1 VRSYHDNYLPESIRR
16 NRPKGR
22 GWRTT
27 EEVLPQPKV
36 FLGRLSGKY
45 LLDYDLYRRALTYK
59 SSSESMA
66 SLSATDTPSLD
77 PAMLDQA
84 VIDAHQVFGLI
95 DRILP
100 FEACLYHQVLPLRLE
115 DDRLT
120 LAMVNL
126 DDVAALEYVQRML
139 GYMNYSLAPQTI
151 LAQTHHSILSAFL
164 THQQAQKNASATPS
178 LTVLPKPEDP
188 NPLHQRP
195 TLVLNEQDA
204 LTDWTIAPEDPITVI
219 PQTLK
224 PTYLIIDEE
233 PSTPEEVPV
242 VPPSEVPI
250 APPANQTPPDSAFP
264 GSALPQLELNAPLSD
279 RPLLELPDLPAPELL
294 QELLNRALS
303 SGVGRLH
310 FEAYN
315 PDDSAQTQGRILW
328 SENGVL
334 QSVISD
340 VSPELLQDLICQL
353 KMMLHL
359 PLNQVTEPV
368 QAEIERQ
375 YQKQRVLLRLRVIPA
390 HADESATLQVLRGA
404 ALKFYQQ
411 QQLKTLSRDTLEIAR
426 HLNQKIQ
433 ELSDRLRTNPDPANL
448 TPEFTQLIETMEQQL
463 NTIKKATHS

>member
-1 VRSYHDNYLPESIRR
+1 
-16 NRPKGR
+16 
-22 GWRTT
+22 
-27 EEVLPQPKV
+27 
-36 FLGRLSGKY
+36 
-45 LLDYDLYRRALTYK
+45 
-59 SSSESMA
+59 MA
-66 SLSATDTPSLD
+66 SPLATNQTPSQS

-84 VIDAHQVFGLI
+84 VIDSQQVFDLI

-115 DDRLT
+115 GDRLT

-164 THQQAQKNASATPS
+164 THQQAQKNPSPTPS
-178 LTVLPKPEDP
+178 LTVLPESEDP

-204 LTDWTIAPEDPITVI
+204 LTDWTIAPEDPITVV

-224 PTYLIIDEE
+224 PTYLIIDEDSSPLPE
-233 PSTPEEVPV
+233 PPITSGR
-242 VPPSEVPI
+242 SETI
-250 APPANQTPPDSAFP
+250 APLPEPAIAPLANQAPADSAFP
-264 GSALPQLELNAPLSD
+264 GSALPQLELSAPLSD
-279 RPLLELPDLPAPELL
+279 RPLLDLPALPAPELL

-353 KMMLHL
+353 KMLLHL

-433 ELSDRLRTNPDPANL
+433 ELSDRLRSNPDQANL

>member
-1 VRSYHDNYLPESIRR
+1 
-16 NRPKGR
+16 
-22 GWRTT
+22 
-27 EEVLPQPKV
+27 
-36 FLGRLSGKY
+36 
-45 LLDYDLYRRALTYK
+45 
-59 SSSESMA
+59 MA
-66 SLSATDTPSLD
+66 SPSATDTPSLD
-77 PAMLDQA
+77 PAMLDPA

-164 THQQAQKNASATPS
+164 THQQAQKTLSANPS
-178 LTVLPKPEDP
+178 LTVLPQPEDP

-204 LTDWTIAPEDPITVI
+204 LTDWTIAPEDPITIV

-224 PTYLIIDEE
+224 PTYLIIDED
-233 PSTPEEVPV
+233 PSDPEEL
-242 VPPSEVPI
+242 PI
-250 APPANQTPPDSAFP
+250 APAEAQSPPDSAFP

-279 RPLLELPDLPAPELL
+279 RPLLDLPDLPAPELL

-315 PDDSAQTQGRILW
+315 PDDSTQTQGRILW

-375 YQKQRVLLRLRVIPA
+375 YQKQRVLLRLRIIPA

-433 ELSDRLRTNPDPANL
+433 ELSDRLRSNPDQAKL
-448 TPEFTQLIETMEQQL
+448 TPEFTQLIETIEQQL
-463 NTIKKATHS
+463 NTIKKATHG

>member
-1 VRSYHDNYLPESIRR
+1 VKIR
-16 NRPKGR
+16 
-22 GWRTT
+22 
-27 EEVLPQPKV
+27 EDKV

-45 LLDYDLYRRALTYK
+45 LLDYDLYRRTLKYK

-66 SLSATDTPSLD
+66 SPLAINQTPSQS

-84 VIDAHQVFGLI
+84 VIDAHQVFDLI

-178 LTVLPKPEDP
+178 LTVLPEPEDP

-204 LTDWTIAPEDPITVI
+204 LTDWTIAPEEPIAAI

-224 PTYLIIDEE
+224 PTYLIIEE
-233 PSTPEEVPV
+233 APSALE
-242 VPPSEVPI
+242 EVPI
-250 APPANQTPPDSAFP
+250 APPPTVPIAPETPPDAAFP

-279 RPLLELPDLPAPELL
+279 RPLIELPDLPAPELL

-353 KMMLHL
+353 KMLLHL

-426 HLNQKIQ
+426 HLSDKVQ
-433 ELSDRLRTNPDPANL
+433 ELSDRLRTNPDQASL
-448 TPEFTQLIETMEQQL
+448 TPEFTQLIATMEQQL
-463 NTIKKATHS
+463 DTIKKATHS

>member
-1 VRSYHDNYLPESIRR
+1 
-16 NRPKGR
+16 
-22 GWRTT
+22 
-27 EEVLPQPKV
+27 
-36 FLGRLSGKY
+36 
-45 LLDYDLYRRALTYK
+45 
-59 SSSESMA
+59 
-66 SLSATDTPSLD
+66 
-77 PAMLDQA
+77 MLDQA
-84 VIDAHQVFGLI
+84 VIDSQQVFDLI

-115 DDRLT
+115 ENRLT

-151 LAQTHHSILSAFL
+151 LAPTHHSLLSAFL
-164 THQQAQKNASATPS
+164 THQQAQKNNSATPS
-178 LTVLPKPEDP
+178 LTVLPESEDP

-204 LTDWTIAPEDPITVI
+204 LTDWTIAPEEPITVV
-219 PQTLK
+219 PQTVK
-224 PTYLIIDEE
+224 PTYLIIDEDPSAPAE
-233 PSTPEEVPV
+233 PPAEP
-242 VPPSEVPI
+242 PI
-250 APPANQTPPDSAFP
+250 APIEAQTPDDSAFP

-279 RPLLELPDLPAPELL
+279 RPLLDLPDLPAPELL

-315 PDDSAQTQGRILW
+315 PDDGAQTQGRILW

-340 VSPELLQDLICQL
+340 VSPDLLQDLICQL

-359 PLNQVTEPV
+359 PLNQVTEPL

-390 HADESATLQVLRGA
+390 HTEESATLQVLRGA

-433 ELSDRLRTNPDPANL
+433 ELSDRLRSNPDQANL